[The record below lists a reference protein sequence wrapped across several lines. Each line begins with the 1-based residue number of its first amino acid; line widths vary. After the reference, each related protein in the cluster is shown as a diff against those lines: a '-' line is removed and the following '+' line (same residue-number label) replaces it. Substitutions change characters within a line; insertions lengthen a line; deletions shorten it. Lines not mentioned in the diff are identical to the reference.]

1 MEVWRLLKD
10 IVCHLELGMLWCGE
24 VRACQEGMKRAA
36 NILLSLQHVCV
47 PATALG
53 GLYAFFCFNSEIGLI
68 LHNLQRRK
76 WRLRGSKF
84 LPKAT

>member
-10 IVCHLELGMLWCGE
+10 IVRHLGLGMLWCGA

-36 NILLSLQHVCV
+36 NTLLSLQHVCV
-47 PATALG
+47 PVTALG
-53 GLYAFFCFNSEIGLI
+53 GLYAFFSFNSEIGII

-76 WRLRGSKF
+76 WRLRGSKR
-84 LPKAT
+84 LLKAT